1 MSGDFESDV
10 KNDKDQQDGT
20 VVSKNTRNK
29 SLNNNESDD
38 ATQLAQG
45 KRRLVVDNENNQG
58 SKPDN
63 DRTRIRSRSVNLPL
77 GNNEET
83 QVETYDSTSNV
94 DVTGSTS
101 GASLT
106 DAIHRTNEE
115 VKGLKSRN
123 RRLKIINQRFLLAS
137 KLGVGGMGTVY
148 RAKDL
153 RKVEAQDKNP
163 WVAVKLLNDAFK
175 EHPSAFIALQREA
188 QKSQKLAHPNI
199 VRVYDFDRDGETV
212 FMTMELL
219 QGEDLN
225 HIIKRRKKGF
235 KQEDALNIIRQVGG
249 ALAEAHKHNIVH
261 SDFKPG
267 NIFYTTSKVAKVFDF
282 GIARAVSEIGTGQV
296 SLNNVDVT
304 ERDHTMFD
312 ASTLNALTPA
322 YASKEMHNGHDACK
336 SDDVYALG
344 CVAYEVLTGR
354 HPYEKMPANKV
365 LSKNVK
371 LPAVEGLKRSQVK
384 ALQKSV
390 AIDRKNRYETVD
402 DFLNDFLPERNKL
415 GVAAKLTLV
424 TLVLALCAS
433 GALYYKQQQE
443 IYIKEQN
450 LIKEQQRIEEE
461 KIASQKAIE
470 IENQRIALER
480 VKARNITKAKYEL
493 DIQIEAYDKNASRLK
508 KKLEDHAFVSSSS
521 DSLEWQLSVSRNISS
536 LSDVYQDTEW
546 FSEFYENNPQ
556 EYLKPI
562 VQEAEAVFKANKL
575 ETETWLESYYQK
587 VSNVYLS
594 QARDKVYVED
604 FSNAQRM
611 IGLARQFDAGNLKIK
626 ETQTL
631 LNNKWQDK
639 KLEDQ
644 EIIRQA
650 SLNSYGVK
658 NETVTQEVNSCS
670 EQLAIVSNNFT
681 YDMKF
686 LQRTLTDLKRKYRSI
701 SEEVTQG
708 NHTHVRNLGQCIRL
722 FGEADPI
729 AGEKILSKAKAL
741 FPSYV
746 SELNKVEIKPFDSCS
761 IAFSGKGR
769 RYTCADR
776 FIDDLAVRGPELVV
790 VQSYVL
796 GPYSIGKYEV
806 TQGQMAE
813 FCKVT
818 NKCEAVDSKYSQLP
832 ATGYS
837 LNQINGYLEWLSETT
852 GFSYRLPTHKEW
864 LNAARARNRALD
876 NNRNCQL
883 NSRGLIK
890 GTRLLPVDIG
900 QPNSWGLIG
909 HVGNAQE
916 IVKDGDDYRAA
927 GGSKVTPMES
937 CNTLSIQNYNVIDK
951 DITGFRVIRNI
962 ELTK

>member
-1 MSGDFESDV
+1 VSGDFESDV

-267 NIFYTTSKVAKVFDF
+267 NIFYTTNKVAKVFDF

-424 TLVLALCAS
+424 T
-433 GALYYKQQQE
+433 
-443 IYIKEQN
+443 
-450 LIKEQQRIEEE
+450 
-461 KIASQKAIE
+461 
-470 IENQRIALER
+470 
-480 VKARNITKAKYEL
+480 
-493 DIQIEAYDKNASRLK
+493 
-508 KKLEDHAFVSSSS
+508 
-521 DSLEWQLSVSRNISS
+521 
-536 LSDVYQDTEW
+536 
-546 FSEFYENNPQ
+546 
-556 EYLKPI
+556 
-562 VQEAEAVFKANKL
+562 
-575 ETETWLESYYQK
+575 
-587 VSNVYLS
+587 
-594 QARDKVYVED
+594 
-604 FSNAQRM
+604 
-611 IGLARQFDAGNLKIK
+611 
-626 ETQTL
+626 
-631 LNNKWQDK
+631 
-639 KLEDQ
+639 
-644 EIIRQA
+644 
-650 SLNSYGVK
+650 
-658 NETVTQEVNSCS
+658 
-670 EQLAIVSNNFT
+670 
-681 YDMKF
+681 
-686 LQRTLTDLKRKYRSI
+686 
-701 SEEVTQG
+701 
-708 NHTHVRNLGQCIRL
+708 
-722 FGEADPI
+722 
-729 AGEKILSKAKAL
+729 
-741 FPSYV
+741 
-746 SELNKVEIKPFDSCS
+746 
-761 IAFSGKGR
+761 
-769 RYTCADR
+769 
-776 FIDDLAVRGPELVV
+776 
-790 VQSYVL
+790 
-796 GPYSIGKYEV
+796 
-806 TQGQMAE
+806 
-813 FCKVT
+813 
-818 NKCEAVDSKYSQLP
+818 
-832 ATGYS
+832 
-837 LNQINGYLEWLSETT
+837 
-852 GFSYRLPTHKEW
+852 
-864 LNAARARNRALD
+864 
-876 NNRNCQL
+876 
-883 NSRGLIK
+883 
-890 GTRLLPVDIG
+890 
-900 QPNSWGLIG
+900 
-909 HVGNAQE
+909 
-916 IVKDGDDYRAA
+916 
-927 GGSKVTPMES
+927 
-937 CNTLSIQNYNVIDK
+937 
-951 DITGFRVIRNI
+951 
-962 ELTK
+962 